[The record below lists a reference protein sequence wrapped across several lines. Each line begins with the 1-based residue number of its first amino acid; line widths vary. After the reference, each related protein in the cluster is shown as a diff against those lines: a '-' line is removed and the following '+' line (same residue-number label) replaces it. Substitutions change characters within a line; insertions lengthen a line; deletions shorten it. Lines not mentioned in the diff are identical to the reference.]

1 VTTEEKIICVGCP
14 MGCLV
19 TLTINNEEVEGI
31 TGNRCKQ
38 GERYVLE
45 EYRNPVRTLT
55 TTLLTLDSSQP
66 LLPVR
71 TAVPILKTEVLT
83 IAKAL
88 ADVRAK
94 PPIKT
99 GEVVVSGESGIGV
112 DVVATAD
119 LLS

>member
-1 VTTEEKIICVGCP
+1 MTIEEKIICVGCP

-19 TLTINNEEVEGI
+19 TLTIDNEEVAAI

-38 GERYVLE
+38 GERYVIE

-55 TTLLTLDSSQP
+55 ATLLTRGSSRP

-71 TAVPILKTEVLT
+71 TAVPVPKTKMLSM
-83 IAKAL
+83 AKAL
-88 ADVRAK
+88 ANIRVK

-99 GEVVVSGESGIGV
+99 GEVVVAGESGIGV
-112 DVVATAD
+112 DVVATTD
-119 LLS
+119 LLG